1 MAGILDT
8 VRGAL
13 INGTPGYGQVNKALD
28 NAAASQNAG
37 ALKSYQDKYGPN
49 VGQRIYQEDQAKA
62 TAAAQP
68 SGQGHMG
75 AWADKMH
82 PTK

>member
-8 VRGAL
+8 VRNAVAM
-13 INGTPGYGQVNKALD
+13 GTPGYGQVSKALD
-28 NAAASQNAG
+28 NAASSQSSA

-62 TAAAQP
+62 AAAAQP

-75 AWADKMH
+75 DWADKMH
-82 PTK
+82 PRK